1 MKKYLAIVFLILSAN
16 VYADTWLWGSVGT
29 QQNSNN
35 TSSDTMSV
43 KLITDLPKK
52 GMVFDVLV
60 DNNRNTT
67 SRNNTLH
74 YEIGVAQ
81 KFPINDYLIP
91 HIRLNTGMLEMT
103 GAASKTYVGV
113 EPGFVAKLPN
123 SAFYTKVD
131 YGIYTG
137 INNSVLDVTL
147 AKVGVGYMFT
157 KNDSVMIRR
166 DWMRGD
172 MSFDAWGIFYGHSF

>member
-1 MKKYLAIVFLILSAN
+1 MKKYLAIVLLILSAN
-16 VYADTWLWGSVGT
+16 VYADTWLWGSVGD

-52 GMVFDVLV
+52 GMVFDALV
-60 DNNRNTT
+60 NNSRNDT
-67 SRNNTLH
+67 SRTNTLQ
-74 YEIGVAQ
+74 YEIGIAQ
-81 KFPINDYLIP
+81 KFYVHEFFIP
-91 HIRLNTGMLEMT
+91 HVRLNTGMLEMS
-103 GAASKTYVGV
+103 GAPTKTYVGV
-113 EPGFVAKLPN
+113 EPGFVAKLP
-123 SAFYTKVD
+123 STAFYTKVD

-137 INNSVLDVTL
+137 INNNVLDVTL

-157 KNDSVMIRR
+157 KTDSVMIRR

-172 MSFDAWGIFYGHSF
+172 MTFDAWGIFYGHSF